1 MSTTPSSTPIALVT
15 GGSRGLGKNTALHIA
30 RNGSDVILTYRS
42 QAAEAQAVV
51 AEITALGRRA
61 VALHADDWSCW
72 WRLAELEAKYRDGD
86 RVREALSR
94 AVALNPDLSRRADA
108 VWREFVLATPAK

>member
-1 MSTTPSSTPIALVT
+1 MKKAPRESLAVT
-15 GGSRGLGKNTALHIA
+15 MRVN
-30 RNGSDVILTYRS
+30 
-42 QAAEAQAVV
+42 AVFEKERD
-51 AEITALGRRA
+51 AYRRA